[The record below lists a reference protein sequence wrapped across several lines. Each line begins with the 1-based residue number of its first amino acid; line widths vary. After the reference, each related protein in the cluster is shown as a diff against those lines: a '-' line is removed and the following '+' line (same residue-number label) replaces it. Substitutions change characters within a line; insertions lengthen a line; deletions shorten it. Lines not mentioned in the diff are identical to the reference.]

1 MHQLLSGR
9 RGRGGFSLVEI
20 LVAAAL
26 LAVAILFIM
35 LMFPVGY
42 SNVDA
47 GGEQTEAAILAQDML
62 EKIVGVG
69 WDDVG
74 KFGSCSGSA
83 CSTTASSFSTGSA
96 LVDAHLTEWKN
107 AIESRVKG
115 GVGTVQVTFCG
126 PTVTVS
132 CPSLGTP
139 PANSSIATVAVS
151 VLFSKGIRGANTVT
165 VGTRI
170 SE

>member
-9 RGRGGFSLVEI
+9 RGRGGFSLIEV

-26 LAVAILFIM
+26 LAVAILFVM

-42 SNVDA
+42 ANVDA

-62 EKIVGVG
+62 EKIVDVG

-74 KFGSCSGSA
+74 KFGSCSGST

-96 LVDAHLTEWKN
+96 LADAHLTEWKN
-107 AIESRVKG
+107 AIESRIKG
-115 GVGTVQVTFCG
+115 GVGTVQVTLCG
-126 PTVTVS
+126 PGVTVS
-132 CPSLGTP
+132 CPALGTP
-139 PANSSIATVAVS
+139 PTNSTIATVIVS
-151 VLFSKGIRGANTVT
+151 VQFSKGIRGAQTVT